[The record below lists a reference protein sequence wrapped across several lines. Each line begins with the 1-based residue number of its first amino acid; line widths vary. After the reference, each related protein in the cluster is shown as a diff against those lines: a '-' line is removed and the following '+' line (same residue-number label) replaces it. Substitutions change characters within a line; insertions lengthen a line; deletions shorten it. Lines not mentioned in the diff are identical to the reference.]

1 MPHMASSHIE
11 RQLIVLSTA
20 VRGLLQTAKSLEPQ
34 KKFEGNKQTA
44 LEPDKTGKEDSRAHY
59 PESYTSLEFKCKQ
72 MKAKKGQDISYL
84 AICIHRTCCNLLTPN
99 FIDKMLAMPIYNMSN
114 VQVIGCK
121 LSPTISTWKSL
132 GMSWFPS

>member
-1 MPHMASSHIE
+1 VQEPMPHMASLHIE
-11 RQLIVLSTA
+11 RQLIVPSTA

-59 PESYTSLEFKCKQ
+59 PESYTSLEFTCKQ

-84 AICIHRTCCNLLTPN
+84 AICIHMTCLQSPN
-99 FIDKMLAMPIYNMSN
+99 SEFH
-114 VQVIGCK
+114 
-121 LSPTISTWKSL
+121 
-132 GMSWFPS
+132 